1 MLYYFYVSNAGV
13 PETGLVA
20 GSDIAWES
28 LLTAENGTDKS
39 GSAPAAVEI
48 GGGHYYIDITLGT
61 APWDVTTED
70 LVGVL
75 DCDTDGDAGL
85 ADADRY
91 KPVSITLRGLALAR
105 LGHKR
110 TYTLATK
117 IEQLL
122 ASDGS
127 TAEADFTETIN
138 GAGTVE
144 TLTPSGPA

>member
-1 MLYYFYVSNAGV
+1 MLYYLYVSNAGV

-20 GSDIAWES
+20 GSDIVWES
-28 LLTAENGTDKS
+28 LDTGENGTDKS
-39 GSAPAAVEI
+39 GSAPAIVEI
-48 GGGHYYIDITLGT
+48 GGGWYSFDITLGT
-61 APWDVTTED
+61 APWDVETED
-70 LVGVL
+70 LVGVI

-91 KPVSITLRGLALAR
+91 KPVAITLRGLALAR
-105 LGHKR
+105 LAHKR

-122 ASDGS
+122 ATDGS
-127 TAEADFTETIN
+127 TAEADFTETLN
-138 GAGTVE
+138 GAETIE